1 MKRKVILVA
10 SVAVVLAVAFVVN
23 STVLANEPASAAPAP
38 GQAQAATG
46 QPQTAPTPSTMMEM
60 CPRMKALA
68 VSTDPNATDPN
79 ATDPNATDP
88 NATDPNATDPN
99 ATDPNK

>member
-10 SVAVVLAVAFVVN
+10 NVALVLAVAFAVN

-46 QPQTAPTPSTMMEM
+46 QAQTAPTPSTMMEM

-68 VSTDPNATDPN
+68 VSTDHPKATDPK
-79 ATDPNATDP
+79 
-88 NATDPNATDPN
+88 ATDPNATDPN